1 MREMSLFTSDHEMS
15 LFISGNETTCCW
27 IPHQCTCTCTCMCKS
42 ENFWSLWIGT
52 CVRTQRV
59 IFILSRNHGNKF
71 LWQNVFFFKWLWN
84 KKHKVLSR
92 KVMYK
97 FDNVHVLYH
106 KIIIL
111 SIIYYN
117 QRHSEILS
125 IWIVFLHTSST
136 FLVVS
141 FLINCPNI
149 LKGQFTQRR
158 VNPISPYAYPQIF
171 VQKGLWPIWYQR
183 RFIIH
188 HIMIDMNKE

>member
-71 LWQNVFFFKWLWN
+71 LWQNVFFSNDFEIKTQSYI
-84 KKHKVLSR
+84 KKSNVQIE
-92 KVMYK
+92 
-97 FDNVHVLYH
+97 NVHVLYH
-106 KIIIL
+106 KIKIL
-111 SIIYYN
+111 RIIYYN

-149 LKGQFTQRR
+149 LKGQFT
-158 VNPISPYAYPQIF
+158 
-171 VQKGLWPIWYQR
+171 
-183 RFIIH
+183 
-188 HIMIDMNKE
+188 

>member
-1 MREMSLFTSDHEMS
+1 ME
-15 LFISGNETTCCW
+15 ISFFDK
-27 IPHQCTCTCTCMCKS
+27 M
-42 ENFWSLWIGT
+42 
-52 CVRTQRV
+52 
-59 IFILSRNHGNKF
+59 
-71 LWQNVFFFKWLWN
+71 FFFSNDSEIKN
-84 KKHKVLSR
+84 TMYIKKSNVQIW
-92 KVMYK
+92 
-97 FDNVHVLYH
+97 NVHVLYH
-106 KIIIL
+106 KIKIL
-111 SIIYYN
+111 RIIYYN

>member
-27 IPHQCTCTCTCMCKS
+27 VPHQCTCTCMCKS

-59 IFILSRNHGNKF
+59 IFVLSRNHGNKF
-71 LWQNVFFFKWLWN
+71 LWQNVFFSNDFEIKN
-84 KKHKVLSR
+84 TMYIKKSNVQIG
-92 KVMYK
+92 
-97 FDNVHVLYH
+97 NVHVLYH
-106 KIIIL
+106 KIKIL
-111 SIIYYN
+111 RIIYYN